1 VSNANPKICAKTAL
15 SRKKGRGR
23 HHQLPRLTP
32 VFSPILAQC
41 HIQQMPIF
49 WPIRL
54 PMSQQ
59 IRWLR
64 VSQYNVAYL
73 CARRGMICHHAEAK
87 ADAVIQSHL
96 GIDLFIDSDANCSQY
111 VFIIFYRSAN
121 INTGDI
127 IYQITCRQ
135 DPEADAET
143 PIAQANQFLC
153 RVTNE
158 L

>member
-1 VSNANPKICAKTAL
+1 MFHGKISGALVSLGIELVLRNMMDKIIITTNAA
-15 SRKKGRGR
+15 RKKN
-23 HHQLPRLTP
+23 TP
-32 VFSPILAQC
+32 ALASIV
-41 HIQQMPIF
+41 H
-49 WPIRL
+49 
-54 PMSQQ
+54 
-59 IRWLR
+59 
-64 VSQYNVAYL
+64 N
-73 CARRGMICHHAEAK
+73 
-87 ADAVIQSHL
+87 
-96 GIDLFIDSDANCSQY
+96 

-135 DPEADAET
+135 DPEADAKA